1 MSAPLLAF
9 VILGLFNAASSF
21 VSWTEAFHEQ
31 QATYL
36 RPGEPHIHDAQTLL
50 NMLYVHN
57 QIQVY
62 CQPPMELTMW
72 NVFQSNRLRL
82 QIAADGDYSQYK
94 GATVR
99 EVHQAVRQ
107 LDECHEGKPLGH
119 STEEPRIVTMATHD
133 HACYGIYTV
142 EPFVL
147 TLEVISCDLE
157 RVTQFTFGLV
167 LWLSCPLLA
176 DSLLAFYCSAASL
189 GAHLAGVLAV
199 AAALMSSDRERH
211 LRLGTLKVNFKLVLK
226 ERPTATTLALIGGA
240 WLLKSA
246 CQRFSFLWRRTLFRR
261 LHHRLL
267 RATSYWLIFTASD
280 HRGFGW
286 TCLMLLIPWPELL
299 SLISWLN
306 TQCARY
312 QRCCLKPTEQWE
324 IVSQEAPYQG
334 SHWRIGRSGH
344 DNLLSESQGSFNP
357 ISMRFYHEQRQD
369 EQNEHNDNALV
380 CESCPNCHGRPSTWS
395 CFNRCLQMSSTRNPP
410 SPEPHL
416 TTLYRNLHYSNS
428 ESSSAFQ

>member
-1 MSAPLLAF
+1 MRPPLLAF

-21 VSWTEAFHEQ
+21 VSWSDAFYEQ

-36 RPGEPHIHDAQTLL
+36 RPDEPHTQDAQTLL
-50 NMLYVHN
+50 SMLYAHN

-62 CQPPMELTMW
+62 CQPPTALTMW

-99 EVHQAVRQ
+99 EVHQALSL

-119 STEEPRIVTMATHD
+119 SAEEPRIVSIATHD

-142 EPFVL
+142 QPFVL

-176 DSLLAFYCSAASL
+176 DSLLAFYCSAAAL

-226 ERPTATTLALIGGA
+226 ERPTAITLALIGGA

-267 RATSYWLIFTASD
+267 RGTSYWLILTASD

-306 TQCARY
+306 TQYARY
-312 QRCCLKPTEQWE
+312 QRCSFKPTEIQWE
-324 IVSQEAPYQG
+324 IVNQEAPYQR
-334 SHWRIGRSGH
+334 SYLPSGH
-344 DNLLSESQGSFNP
+344 DNLLSETEGNFNT
-357 ISMRFYHEQRQD
+357 INRHFYWEQRENEQ
-369 EQNEHNDNALV
+369 EQNEDALI
-380 CESCPNCHGRPSTWS
+380 CESCSNCHRHPFTWS
-395 CFNRCLQMSSTRNPP
+395 CFNRNLQMTSTRNPTC
-410 SPEPHL
+410 PEPQL

-428 ESSSAFQ
+428 ASSTTFK